1 MKVRA
6 LLGAAVA
13 AAAIFASTQGCSATT
28 DASPGGIHCTPGA
41 NVFCRCA
48 DRGAGTKLCR
58 EDGASFEACT
68 TGNAGECVGGEDLT
82 DPQTGTPVDPPTDPP
97 TTDPPVATAVDACP
111 GKPTSVGVAD
121 ILIEGDTTGAKDKAK
136 GKAGACAAGGGGPD
150 HIYHLQPT
158 GTGSLAIKVQ
168 GLGALNPT
176 VYLRSTCDDEA
187 SQLSCAETTGAGGAE
202 SLRYDVIT
210 GRDYYLYVDGASGS
224 AGKYSITMKLTPGP
238 VCGDGKV
245 DTNEACDDGNK
256 IDGDGCSPG
265 CNAINGDPATGGSCP
280 GQPVHMW
287 PGRTVTGTAST
298 NPYANT
304 FTKTGSSCIVS
315 TNNLNAAQ
323 DHIYAVTAHAA
334 GTLKVTLT
342 PTEATYN
349 SMLVA
354 RKTCADPASQG
365 ATMCANDNAAGVA
378 DVMTFPVTNNETVY
392 VAAEGVLNAKGSFTI
407 KLELN

>member
-1 MKVRA
+1 MNVRA

-13 AAAIFASTQGCSATT
+13 AAVLFASTQGCSSSTGAG
-28 DASPGGIHCTPGA
+28 PGGVHCTPGA

-48 DRGAGTKLCR
+48 DRGEGTKLCK

-82 DPQTGTPVDPPTDPP
+82 DPQTGQPVDPGPDKPGQP
-97 TTDPPVATAVDACP
+97 EPAGTAVDSCP
-111 GKPTSVGVAD
+111 GKPTSLGVAEVV
-121 ILIEGDTTGAKDKAK
+121 IEGDTTGAKDKAK

-150 HIYHLQPT
+150 HIFHLQPT

-168 GLGALNPT
+168 GVGALNPT

-187 SQLSCAETTGAGGAE
+187 SQLACAETTGAGGAE
-202 SLRYDVIT
+202 TLRYDVVT

-224 AGKYSITMKLTPGP
+224 AGKYSMSLKLTPGP
-238 VCGDGKV
+238 VCGDGKI
-245 DTNEACDDGNK
+245 DTNEACDDTNK
-256 IDGDGCSPG
+256 VDGDGCSPG
-265 CNAINGDPATGGSCP
+265 CNAVNGDPTSGGSCP
-280 GQPVHMW
+280 GQPVHLW
-287 PGRTVTGTAST
+287 PGKVVTGTGTT

-323 DHIYAVTAHAA
+323 DHIYAVTTHAA
-334 GTLKVTLT
+334 GNLKVTLT

-354 RKTCADPASQG
+354 RKTCADPSSQG
-365 ATMCANDNAAGVA
+365 TGMCANDATAGAA

-407 KLELN
+407 KFELN